1 MPISGSLRAAAV
13 RTLCG
18 CWQAPEL
25 DSGSEITAALI
36 RRWPAGCE
44 RELEQLGLPKEH
56 AEAVCKPYGKEREG
70 LREAAM
76 RSTVRVNGLRDL
88 RWGVT
93 FASDAD
99 ESRNNASEGRIAIRL
114 TLDTTDEGCMD
125 VDVSEEK
132 FRVLLSELKAVKA
145 LMDEDA

>member
-1 MPISGSLRAAAV
+1 M
-13 RTLCG
+13 
-18 CWQAPEL
+18 
-25 DSGSEITAALI
+25 
-36 RRWPAGCE
+36 
-44 RELEQLGLPKEH
+44 
-56 AEAVCKPYGKEREG
+56 
-70 LREAAM
+70 
-76 RSTVRVNGLRDL
+76 
-88 RWGVT
+88 T